1 MYDFGV
7 SVGWWAASTS
17 PSHIT
22 LALPTVLSPAF
33 LPLLPTTNHR
43 QSPGC
48 CRGSCWEGLQLS
60 PSPLPHLPP
69 ISGLGQGAD
78 ASPLSP
84 LPSLVASWGPSWSV
98 ICMRRA
104 AREGVNQ
111 RHSRLIFRLF
121 PPTQP
126 APESHT
132 EWARFPSPGWRG
144 LDFIHPFPV
153 PGLLTHPGKSE
164 QRKDAPGTHT
174 SPNIA
179 PLKASLTSQLWR
191 SLHRVGV
198 VASSTQPINSKG
210 KDKSK
215 STQSLTF
222 QCK

>member
-1 MYDFGV
+1 ML
-7 SVGWWAASTS
+7 SWQLLRRTAAFS
-17 PSHIT
+17 
-22 LALPTVLSPAF
+22 
-33 LPLLPTTNHR
+33 
-43 QSPGC
+43 
-48 CRGSCWEGLQLS
+48 
-60 PSPLPHLPP
+60 LPP
-69 ISGLGQGAD
+69 PPSSSHQRPGPGSWCQ
-78 ASPLSP
+78 PLSP

-153 PGLLTHPGKSE
+153 PGLLTHPGKPE

-191 SLHRVGV
+191 TLHRVGV
-198 VASSTQPINSKG
+198 VASSTQPISSKG
-210 KDKSK
+210 KDNPSPYKVWHFNANK
-215 STQSLTF
+215 F
-222 QCK
+222 